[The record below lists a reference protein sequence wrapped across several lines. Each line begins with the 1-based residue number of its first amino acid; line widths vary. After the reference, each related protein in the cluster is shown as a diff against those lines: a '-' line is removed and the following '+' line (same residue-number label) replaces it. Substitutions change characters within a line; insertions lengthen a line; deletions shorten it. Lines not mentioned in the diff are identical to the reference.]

1 MSRYVLGIDQSTQG
15 TKGLLFDE
23 NGALICR
30 SDLPHR
36 QYIDQRGWV
45 EHDPEEIYAN
55 TVQVVKKLV
64 EKSGI
69 DKNDIKV
76 LGISN
81 QRETALVWDRNTG
94 KPVYNA
100 VVWQCARGAK
110 ICHKAEKISNEDQ
123 RTDTQCHRCFL
134 CFILIL
140 YIFKNQIKDLVH
152 FPFLRCYFR
161 TVSFMSSFLLQK

>member
-1 MSRYVLGIDQSTQG
+1 MNRYVLGIDQSTQG

-94 KPVYNA
+94 KPVYL
-100 VVWQCARGAK
+100 
-110 ICHKAEKISNEDQ
+110 S
-123 RTDTQCHRCFL
+123 
-134 CFILIL
+134 LIH
-140 YIFKNQIKDLVH
+140 I
-152 FPFLRCYFR
+152 
-161 TVSFMSSFLLQK
+161 